1 MNTFPLD
8 VEEQVKQFVASGQYA
23 SEEDVL
29 RDSLRAL
36 RRQSDDL
43 AAIREAIA
51 EMEAGD
57 RGRPFD
63 EFVEEFR
70 RKHGIPHA

>member
-29 RDSLRAL
+29 RDALRAL

-51 EMEAGD
+51 DMEAGD

-63 EFVEEFR
+63 EFVEESR